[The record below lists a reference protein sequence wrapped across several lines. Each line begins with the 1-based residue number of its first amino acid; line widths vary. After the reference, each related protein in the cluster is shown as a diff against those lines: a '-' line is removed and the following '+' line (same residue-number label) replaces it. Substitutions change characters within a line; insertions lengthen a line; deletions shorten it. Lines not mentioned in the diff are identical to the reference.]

1 MSLPRYKITM
11 LALSLGVASAFV
23 GCSSNPSKKEVV
35 DKGPQS
41 SEQVYFEKA
50 QKSLDRN
57 QYTDAVKSL
66 EALDTYYPTGRY
78 TQQAQLELLYA
89 KFKQKDYEGT
99 IALAERFIRLN
110 PQHPNVDYAYYV
122 RGVANME
129 MNYDSLIRYTSL
141 QQSHR
146 DVSYVKVAYQNF
158 VDLIRRF
165 PSSKYSVDAAQRMKF
180 IGQELAES
188 EMNAAR
194 FNIQRKAWL
203 AAAER
208 AQWVIEHYPQ
218 TPQTPEALATLAYSY
233 QKLGDN
239 STAQQYIEILKL
251 NYPSLVKSNGEV
263 NLRAARKE
271 GSWVNRAT
279 LGLLG
284 RESKTVEVKEEV
296 KSEAQQRSLT
306 NRLSFGLLDKSET
319 ESTSQPEAVVTP
331 VAPAENNKPSWTNR
345 LSFGLLDKPEATNS
359 SEDDAAN

>member
-1 MSLPRYKITM
+1 MSLPHYKITI

-23 GCSSNPSKKEVV
+23 GCSSNPSKKDVV

-50 QKSLDRN
+50 QKSLERN

-66 EALDTYYPTGRY
+66 EALDTYYPTGQY

-146 DVSYVKVAYQNF
+146 DVSYIKVAYQNF

-165 PSSKYSVDAAQRMKF
+165 PSSKYSVDAAQRMKY
-180 IGQELAES
+180 IAQELAES

-203 AAAER
+203 AAAKR

-233 QKLGDN
+233 QKLGD
-239 STAQQYIEILKL
+239 TATSQQYVDILKL
-251 NYPSLVKSNGEV
+251 NYPNLVKSNGEV
-263 NLRAARKE
+263 NLRAARKDS
-271 GSWVNRAT
+271 SWVNRAT

-284 RESKTVEVKEEV
+284 RQSKNVDSKNIDANTETEK
-296 KSEAQQRSLT
+296 RSLT
-306 NRLSFGLLDKSET
+306 NRLSFGLLDKPETSVPVESAVPAHASNPAPTVIDNNPSE
-319 ESTSQPEAVVTP
+319 
-331 VAPAENNKPSWTNR
+331 
-345 LSFGLLDKPEATNS
+345 
-359 SEDDAAN
+359 

>member
-1 MSLPRYKITM
+1 M
-11 LALSLGVASAFV
+11 
-23 GCSSNPSKKEVV
+23 
-35 DKGPQS
+35 
-41 SEQVYFEKA
+41 
-50 QKSLDRN
+50 
-57 QYTDAVKSL
+57 
-66 EALDTYYPTGRY
+66 
-78 TQQAQLELLYA
+78 
-89 KFKQKDYEGT
+89 
-99 IALAERFIRLN
+99 
-110 PQHPNVDYAYYV
+110 
-122 RGVANME
+122 
-129 MNYDSLIRYTSL
+129 
-141 QQSHR
+141 
-146 DVSYVKVAYQNF
+146 SYVKVAYQNF

-251 NYPSLVKSNGEV
+251 NYPNLVKSNGEV

-331 VAPAENNKPSWTNR
+331 VVPAENNKPSWTNR

>member
-1 MSLPRYKITM
+1 MSLPHYKITI

-23 GCSSNPSKKEVV
+23 GCSSNPSKKDVV

-50 QKSLDRN
+50 QKSLERN
-57 QYTDAVKSL
+57 QYTDALKSL
-66 EALDTYYPTGRY
+66 EALDTYYPTGQY

-146 DVSYVKVAYQNF
+146 DVSYIKVAYQNF

-165 PSSKYSVDAAQRMKF
+165 PSSKYSVDAAQRMKY
-180 IGQELAES
+180 IAQELAES

-233 QKLGDN
+233 QKLGD
-239 STAQQYIEILKL
+239 TATSQQYVDILKL
-251 NYPSLVKSNGEV
+251 NYPNLVKSNGEV
-263 NLRAARKE
+263 NLRAARKDS
-271 GSWVNRAT
+271 SWVNRAT

-284 RESKTVEVKEEV
+284 RQSKNVDSKNIDANTETEK
-296 KSEAQQRSLT
+296 RSLT
-306 NRLSFGLLDKSET
+306 NRLSFGLLDKPETSVPVESAVPAHASNPAPTVIDNNPSE
-319 ESTSQPEAVVTP
+319 
-331 VAPAENNKPSWTNR
+331 
-345 LSFGLLDKPEATNS
+345 
-359 SEDDAAN
+359 

>member
-1 MSLPRYKITM
+1 MSLPHYKITI

-23 GCSSNPSKKEVV
+23 GCSSNPSKKDVV

-50 QKSLDRN
+50 QKSLERN

-66 EALDTYYPTGRY
+66 EALDTYYPTGQY

-146 DVSYVKVAYQNF
+146 DVSYIKVAYQNF

-165 PSSKYSVDAAQRMKF
+165 PSSKYSVDAAQRMKY

-233 QKLGDN
+233 QKLGD
-239 STAQQYIEILKL
+239 TATSQQYVDILKL
-251 NYPSLVKSNGEV
+251 NYPNLVKSNGEV
-263 NLRAARKE
+263 NLRAARKDS
-271 GSWVNRAT
+271 SWVNRAT

-284 RESKTVEVKEEV
+284 RQSKNVDSKNIDANTETEK
-296 KSEAQQRSLT
+296 RSLT
-306 NRLSFGLLDKSET
+306 NRLSFGLLDKPETSVPVESAVPANASNPAPTVIDNNPSE
-319 ESTSQPEAVVTP
+319 
-331 VAPAENNKPSWTNR
+331 
-345 LSFGLLDKPEATNS
+345 
-359 SEDDAAN
+359 

>member
-1 MSLPRYKITM
+1 
-11 LALSLGVASAFV
+11 
-23 GCSSNPSKKEVV
+23 
-35 DKGPQS
+35 
-41 SEQVYFEKA
+41 
-50 QKSLDRN
+50 
-57 QYTDAVKSL
+57 
-66 EALDTYYPTGRY
+66 
-78 TQQAQLELLYA
+78 
-89 KFKQKDYEGT
+89 
-99 IALAERFIRLN
+99 
-110 PQHPNVDYAYYV
+110 
-122 RGVANME
+122 
-129 MNYDSLIRYTSL
+129 
-141 QQSHR
+141 
-146 DVSYVKVAYQNF
+146 VSYVKVAYQNF

-251 NYPSLVKSNGEV
+251 NYPNLVKSNGEV

>member
-1 MSLPRYKITM
+1 MSLPHYKITI

-41 SEQVYFEKA
+41 SEQVYFSKA
-50 QKSLDRN
+50 QKALDRN
-57 QYTDAVKSL
+57 QYIDAVKSL
-66 EALDTYYPTGRY
+66 EALDTYYPTGQY
-78 TQQAQLELLYA
+78 TQHAQLELIYA
-89 KFKQKDYEGT
+89 KFKQKEYEAA
-99 IALAERFIRLN
+99 IAQADRFIRLN

-146 DVSYVKVAYQNF
+146 DVGYIKVAYQNF

-165 PSSKYSVDAAQRMKF
+165 PSSQYSVDAAQRMQF

-194 FNIQRKAWL
+194 FNIKRKAWL

-208 AQWVIEHYPQ
+208 AQWVIEHYPK

-233 QKLGDN
+233 QQLGDQAT
-239 STAQQYIEILKL
+239 SQQYIELLKL
-251 NYPSLVKSNGEV
+251 NYPHLVKANGTV
-263 NLRAARKE
+263 NLRATRKE
-271 GSWVNRAT
+271 GSWINRAT

-284 RESKTVEVKEEV
+284 RESKTVAVKD
-296 KSEAQQRSLT
+296 EAQAKTEPRSLT
-306 NRLSFGLLDKSET
+306 NRLSFGLLDKPNATDSAET
-319 ESTSQPEAVVTP
+319 LLRPSRA
-331 VAPAENNKPSWTNR
+331 APAVLIENES
-345 LSFGLLDKPEATNS
+345 DQE
-359 SEDDAAN
+359 DAAN

>member
-1 MSLPRYKITM
+1 MSLPHYKITI

-23 GCSSNPSKKEVV
+23 GCSSNPSKKDVV

-50 QKSLDRN
+50 QKSLERN

-66 EALDTYYPTGRY
+66 EALDTYYPTGQY

-146 DVSYVKVAYQNF
+146 DVSYIKVAYQNF

-165 PSSKYSVDAAQRMKF
+165 PSSKYSVDAAQRMKY

-233 QKLGDN
+233 QKLGD
-239 STAQQYIEILKL
+239 TATSQQYVDILKL
-251 NYPSLVKSNGEV
+251 NYPNLVKSNGEV
-263 NLRAARKE
+263 NLRAARKDS
-271 GSWVNRAT
+271 SWVNRAT

-284 RESKTVEVKEEV
+284 RQSKNIDTKNI
-296 KSEAQQRSLT
+296 EANAEAETRSLT
-306 NRLSFGLLDKSET
+306 NRLSFGLLDKPET
-319 ESTSQPEAVVTP
+319 SAAVQSA
-331 VAPAENNKPSWTNR
+331 APASNAAASVVGNNP
-345 LSFGLLDKPEATNS
+345 GE
-359 SEDDAAN
+359 EDAAN

>member
-1 MSLPRYKITM
+1 MSLPHYKITI

-23 GCSSNPSKKEVV
+23 GCSSNPSKKDVV

-50 QKSLDRN
+50 QKSLERN

-66 EALDTYYPTGRY
+66 EALDTYYPTGQY

-146 DVSYVKVAYQNF
+146 DVSYIKVAYQNF

-165 PSSKYSVDAAQRMKF
+165 PSSQYSVDAAQRMKY

-203 AAAER
+203 AAAKR

-233 QKLGDN
+233 QKLGD
-239 STAQQYIEILKL
+239 TATSQQYVDILKL
-251 NYPSLVKSNGEV
+251 NYPNLVKSNGEV
-263 NLRAARKE
+263 NLRAARKDS
-271 GSWVNRAT
+271 SWVNRAT

-284 RESKTVEVKEEV
+284 RQSKNVDSKNIDANTETEK
-296 KSEAQQRSLT
+296 RSLT
-306 NRLSFGLLDKSET
+306 NRLSFGLLDKPET
-319 ESTSQPEAVVTP
+319 SVPVESAVP
-331 VAPAENNKPSWTNR
+331 AHASNPAPAVIDNNPS
-345 LSFGLLDKPEATNS
+345 E
-359 SEDDAAN
+359 

>member
-1 MSLPRYKITM
+1 
-11 LALSLGVASAFV
+11 
-23 GCSSNPSKKEVV
+23 
-35 DKGPQS
+35 
-41 SEQVYFEKA
+41 
-50 QKSLDRN
+50 
-57 QYTDAVKSL
+57 
-66 EALDTYYPTGRY
+66 
-78 TQQAQLELLYA
+78 
-89 KFKQKDYEGT
+89 
-99 IALAERFIRLN
+99 
-110 PQHPNVDYAYYV
+110 
-122 RGVANME
+122 ME

-251 NYPSLVKSNGEV
+251 NYPNLVKSNGEV

-319 ESTSQPEAVVTP
+319 ESTSQPEPVVTP